1 MFMRKLRKDRRGLS
15 LVELICAAAILGI
28 ITATIGGAMVVA
40 THSYRNG
47 TVEAALQQESQFT
60 INAIEALIIDATDT
74 VEYYD
79 GVDDDDVP
87 AKILKIANVDY
98 TYEIYY
104 YVSEKT
110 LRYKQYDT
118 NTGVVVGDGARPY
131 PLLAEHVAYFKADTS
146 RFADARNVGLE
157 LTLENEDRSFS
168 TKYNITSRNNPDAG
182 TPIELSASIDVIDHI
197 TMEPNQVYVL
207 PVAVY
212 GSASPDLKAEIYDRE
227 GRTVEADTKATPVDG
242 GVEIRIGTME
252 TGGDDAVLHL
262 HIETVATDAGL
273 APLDEA
279 EVEVRIR
286 RVTGI
291 SFNTV
296 TPVSGTP
303 LKTGAQ
309 YTVTATAIG
318 AVGGD
323 SRYFPQE
330 PVPFEAGEYKNPD
343 VFLDAWWFTTEGAA
357 DGSGADYAE
366 VVNVDNSNKTL
377 TFRLKK
383 DITEGMELHIWAR
396 AAHPAGGAY
405 NKTGLVYGDV
415 YDDAVLEYV
424 SSGITLPSDLRRG
437 IEGYAAVDL
446 DPRKLV
452 EDEWARNHPGEE
464 SPYRGGFSG
473 NVYFRYISTDGLDY
487 STGYP
492 AWKQMAD
499 QGMQM
504 TQLKF
509 NAGDFINMYLMKDYT
524 LEILYSFRYDNGSG
538 QSYYPETAYT
548 NNSGVPIPDFGL
560 RGNSN
565 DDQYIYKFPLQG
577 FGLYFSSYRDAGT
590 GGSWDTFTAI
600 DSQYKKDGG
609 LGIGTASNPI
619 KFKFGSDVQIRTS
632 SVSGAAA
639 NRGPQEYLYQNG
651 VHLYKLVNGGWTQVN
666 GFSCREY
673 NKSGLDT
680 STLYFEP
687 QNRQMERNV
696 TYRLELTQIKNTDR
710 NPNILEDYASEPVLG
725 QGGRGVIYFMLT
737 N

>member
-182 TPIELSASIDVIDHI
+182 TPIELTAHIDVIPYI
-197 TMEPNQVYVL
+197 TMEPNQVYEL

-291 SFNTV
+291 DFSSV
-296 TPVSGTP
+296 DQVPGSGTP
-303 LKTGAQ
+303 YKANTL
-309 YTVTATAIG
+309 YTVTARAIG
-318 AVGGD
+318 AVDGD

-330 PVPFEAGEYKNPD
+330 PVPYEAGEYKEPD
-343 VFLDAWWFTTEGAA
+343 VFLDSWWFTTEGAA
-357 DGSGADYAE
+357 DGSGDDYAE

-377 TFRLKK
+377 TFKLKK
-383 DITEGMELHIWAR
+383 DLTAGMELHIWAR
-396 AAHPAGGAY
+396 AAHPTGGAY

-424 SSGITLPSDLRRG
+424 PGGISPASDLRRG
-437 IEGYAAVDL
+437 TEGTLNSDL

-452 EDEWARNHPGEE
+452 EDEWKRNHPGEDF
-464 SPYRGGFSG
+464 PYDDSYNGGFQG
-473 NVYFRYISTDGLDY
+473 NVHFRYISTDGEHTSDNW
-487 STGYP
+487 P
-492 AWKQMAD
+492 AWKRMAD
-499 QGMQM
+499 QG
-504 TQLKF
+504 TNLTYFKF
-509 NAGDFINMYLMKDYT
+509 NRDDFNGMKFMKDYNI
-524 LEILYSFRYDNGSG
+524 EILFSFRYNRGNNNWA
-538 QSYYPETAYT
+538 YYPENAYVGDSQT
-548 NNSGVPIPDFGL
+548 PIAEYYDY
-560 RGNSN
+560 N
-565 DDQYIYKFPLQG
+565 YIYTIQLAGFSMVFNQYHDGAWDKPISPLG
-577 FGLYFSSYRDAGT
+577 SYATAGGT
-590 GGSWDTFTAI
+590 
-600 DSQYKKDGG
+600 
-609 LGIGTASNPI
+609 GIGTYNNPLPLEQCQEVALYVSALTGATTTRDHQQKLTSNA
-619 KFKFGSDVQIRTS
+619 KVYED
-632 SVSGAAA
+632 
-639 NRGPQEYLYQNG
+639 
-651 VHLYKLVNGGWTQVN
+651 VNGGWTQVGMQVRGDQGKLGEQFPDN
-666 GFSCREY
+666 CQVTFS
-673 NKSGLDT
+673 T
-680 STLYFEP
+680 
-687 QNRQMERNV
+687 QN
-696 TYRLELTQIKNTDR
+696 LKKNTVYKMV
-710 NPNILEDYASEPVLG
+710 LESVDNETYASEPVPG
-725 QGGRGVIYFMLT
+725 QGGRGIIYFT
-737 N
+737 VY